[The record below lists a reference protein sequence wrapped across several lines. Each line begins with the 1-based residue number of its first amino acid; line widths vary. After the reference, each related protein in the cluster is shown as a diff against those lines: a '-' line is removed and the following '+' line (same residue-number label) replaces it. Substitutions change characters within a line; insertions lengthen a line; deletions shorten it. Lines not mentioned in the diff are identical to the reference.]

1 MLDFLQ
7 GHSYDANVGYEL
19 CCIFLVDLDKVFE
32 WFVATKFSS
41 VFYYNLNLR
50 HWCYCVFFTI
60 SCINRMPSFD
70 IHFHSDGKNDHGCKK
85 QV

>member
-19 CCIFLVDLDKVFE
+19 CCVFLVDLDKVLE

-41 VFYYNLNLR
+41 IFYYNLNLR
-50 HWCYCVFFTI
+50 DWC
-60 SCINRMPSFD
+60 
-70 IHFHSDGKNDHGCKK
+70 
-85 QV
+85 